1 MSLNRPIMYGLMASP
16 SKQVTIVF
24 IENANERFVG
34 CITLIIMFATIVQ
47 LKQSDVMAIV
57 VMIQNKMLFKD

>member
-1 MSLNRPIMYGLMASP
+1 MYGLIASP
-16 SKQVTIVF
+16 NKQVINML
-24 IENANERFVG
+24 IANANERFAG

>member
-1 MSLNRPIMYGLMASP
+1 MSLETPIMYGLIASP
-16 SKQVTIVF
+16 NRQVI
-24 IENANERFVG
+24 IMLIANANDRFVG

-57 VMIQNKMLFKD
+57 VMIQNKMLFKH